1 MTAAAIAA
9 PLLAGFSFTLFAL
22 VVPSLDQ
29 QPTTIELPHHR
40 TIFTEGHPFSAAP
53 ELAAGLFLL
62 AGLLLV
68 FSVQAAILLRYHNH
82 SPSELAEWYP
92 EYFPEAAGEVAP
104 AAAQALPQWDSPEWH
119 AVQVGSRWYGGFPR
133 RYLAEE
139 IPRANRAA
147 VWMRWLY
154 QLGILAL
161 LIGLTAFVW
170 PPPGQCHPGRWA
182 LAAVGVLGASIE
194 FGGLW
199 LRPSPAGI
207 APTGP
212 GDRVPVRADD
222 QAAMAL
228 NTPALPTWPQG
239 GAALGVVK
247 AA

>member
-1 MTAAAIAA
+1 VWQFDSHPGFRRAIEQAGAIAA

-22 VVPSLDQ
+22 VVPSLGGQ
-29 QPTTIELPHHR
+29 STAIELAHHR
-40 TIFTEGHPFSAAP
+40 TILTESQPFSAVP

-92 EYFPEAAGEVAP
+92 EYFPEAAGAVAP
-104 AAAQALPQWDSPEWH
+104 KAAQALPEWDSLEWQ

-139 IPRANRAA
+139 VPRANRAA

-161 LIGLTAFVW
+161 LVGLTAFVW
-170 PPPGQCHPGRWA
+170 PPPGQCDPGRWA
-182 LAAVGVLGASIE
+182 LAAVGTFGALIE
-194 FGGLW
+194 FCW
-199 LRPSPAGI
+199 VM
-207 APTGP
+207 APTFAGSQRAFRTWRSRP
-212 GDRVPVRADD
+212 GVP
-222 QAAMAL
+222 
-228 NTPALPTWPQG
+228 G
-239 GAALGVVK
+239 
-247 AA
+247 